1 MGEGNKMIEQH
12 YYTRDRKGVFSETPG
27 YDTVAKSSGLEN
39 EFIIN
44 TLQNLC
50 FYEAPASL
58 AGEENVFKYPA
69 ALFYAN
75 IENKMIIGQS
85 AFVGKDYTGQRN
97 RYFTHSYIIPEKER
111 ENYIKNPE
119 KIIYASG
126 FARDYDIEEGNTLE
140 QISKIPL
147 NTQDDCFNSIEDMFS
162 DTGINIKIFVYL
174 IKACFKS
181 VKYCRKIYILLDVD
195 YSHINVTSKG
205 ILKYLYR
212 VLPFEVRRNLGFIT
226 YMKEPKIKDS
236 INIIFLARGSIKRLS
251 TEIKA
256 GYVFD
261 LSKEDF
267 YLDDIDHEKHEFIE
281 FVMDNIENI
290 EKLKNFF
297 FRVDSVLLEDRLDI
311 CKYDRF
317 FKEPIEKEKE
327 VSLEISVEPLID
339 KNSNSIFKN
348 ILKKFLAFL
357 KNK

>member
-1 MGEGNKMIEQH
+1 MGEESKMIEQH
-12 YYTRDRKGVFSETPG
+12 YYTRDRKGVFSKTPG

-50 FYEAPASL
+50 FYEAPAQL
-58 AGEENVFKYPA
+58 AGEEDILKYPV
-69 ALFYAN
+69 ALFCAN
-75 IENKMIIGQS
+75 TGNKMIIGVS
-85 AFVGKDYTGQRN
+85 AFGGKDYTGQRN
-97 RYFTHSYIIPEKER
+97 RYFTHSYIIPEEER
-111 ENYIKNPE
+111 ENYIENPE

-126 FARDYDIEEGNTLE
+126 FVKDYDIEEGNTLE

-147 NTQDDCFNSIEDMFS
+147 NSQDDCFNSIEDMFS
-162 DTGINIKIFVYL
+162 AVNMNREVFEDL

-181 VKYCRKIYILLDVD
+181 VKYCRKIYIVLDVD
-195 YSHINVTSKG
+195 YSHINSTSKG

-226 YMKEPKIKDS
+226 YMKEPKIKDP

-256 GYVFD
+256 GYIFD

-281 FVMDNIENI
+281 
-290 EKLKNFF
+290 LT
-297 FRVDSVLLEDRLDI
+297 
-311 CKYDRF
+311 
-317 FKEPIEKEKE
+317 
-327 VSLEISVEPLID
+327 
-339 KNSNSIFKN
+339 
-348 ILKKFLAFL
+348 
-357 KNK
+357 

>member
-1 MGEGNKMIEQH
+1 MGEGSKMIEQH
-12 YYTRDRKGVFSETPG
+12 YYTRDRKGVFSKTPG

-58 AGEENVFKYPA
+58 AGEEDVFKYPV

-85 AFVGKDYTGQRN
+85 LFGGKDYTGQRN

-111 ENYIKNPE
+111 ENYIENPE

-126 FARDYDIEEGNTLE
+126 FQRDYDIEKGSTLK
-140 QISKIPL
+140 QISKISL
-147 NTQDDCFNSIEDMFS
+147 NTKEDCFNSIEDMFS
-162 DTGINIKIFVYL
+162 ATGINRKIFEDL

-181 VKYCRKIYILLDVD
+181 VKYCRKIYIVLDVD
-195 YSHINVTSKG
+195 YSHINSTSKG
-205 ILKYLYR
+205 IIKYLYR

-236 INIIFLARGSIKRLS
+236 INIIFLASGSIKRLS
-251 TEIKA
+251 TEIQA

-267 YLDDIDHEKHEFIE
+267 HLDDIDEEKHEFIE

-290 EKLKNFF
+290 EKLKKFF
-297 FRVDSVLLEDRLDI
+297 FRVDSTLLEDRLDI
-311 CKYDRF
+311 YKYDGF
-317 FKEPIEKEKE
+317 FKDSHQEEKE
-327 VSLEISVEPLID
+327 VPLENSMMPLVN
-339 KNSNSIFKN
+339 KNSNFFFKGIFKK
-348 ILKKFLAFL
+348 IFAFL